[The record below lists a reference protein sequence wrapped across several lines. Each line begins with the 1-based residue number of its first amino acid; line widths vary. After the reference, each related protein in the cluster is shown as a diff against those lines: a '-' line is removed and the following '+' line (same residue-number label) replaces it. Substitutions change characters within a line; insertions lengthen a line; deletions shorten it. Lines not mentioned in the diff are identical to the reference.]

1 MTERITRWTY
11 YRLPLN
17 MPIVDESAAMDKL
30 GADGWELVT
39 VIPPQ
44 RSTDDMG
51 LDVPVAWFKRS
62 Y

>member
-1 MTERITRWTY
+1 
-11 YRLPLN
+11 